1 MYRGTLYSVL
11 RSTMQ
16 RWSIYLPPASN
27 LTVPFKLFLA
37 ESTALLP
44 EIDLE
49 FGLYDSCEDILAHL
63 RENST
68 KDQHR
73 VEHIGASRI
82 RYLRDEGCLSGYD
95 AHVTELALMEYL
107 VSIHPSFPV
116 LDRKELVHQVLT
128 GTTSLL
134 LLTSILAIVV
144 SYGDVTIARALGFE
158 DPNQAEKVLHKRA
171 ELLFQTHAERDNIT
185 MLQSALLL
193 SLCKGA
199 NANSSNAREWSGV
212 AVSLGQSMRLH
223 RS

>member
-1 MYRGTLYSVL
+1 M
-11 RSTMQ
+11 
-16 RWSIYLPPASN
+16 YLPPAST

-37 ESTALLP
+37 ESALLLP

-49 FGLYDSCEDILAHL
+49 FTFDDPYGDILAHL

-68 KDQHR
+68 TDQHR
-73 VEHIGASRI
+73 VEHLGANRV
-82 RYLRDEGCLSGYD
+82 RYLRDEGCFSGYD
-95 AHVTELALMEYL
+95 AYVTELALMEYL
-107 VSIHPSFPV
+107 VSIHPFFPV
-116 LDRKELVHQVLT
+116 LNRENLLRQVLT
-128 GTTSLL
+128 RTTSLL
-134 LLTSILAIVV
+134 LLTSILAVVV

-158 DPNQAEKVLHKRA
+158 DPNQAEHVLHNRA
-171 ELLFQTHAERDNIT
+171 KLLFQTHAERDNIT

-199 NANSSNAREWSGV
+199 KANSSNAREWSGV